1 MYISQSTTEFGEVIE
16 TLKTCTS
23 CNCFILEYSIQQVI
37 FTYSEWFMPRF
48 SGYRSAGLWY
58 SGTDWDPWGEE
69 CHKLPVRGP
78 GTAGQTGQR
87 CKTWSTKGNIGGG
100 GWLMRRELVYGTL
113 YFPYSIFHVDIILCL
128 WKKMFWFPTIFL
140 NNREN
145 NSNLK
150 SKCDNHGIFLK
161 FTIKWSL

>member
-1 MYISQSTTEFGEVIE
+1 
-16 TLKTCTS
+16 
-23 CNCFILEYSIQQVI
+23 
-37 FTYSEWFMPRF
+37 MPRF

-100 GWLMRRELVYGTL
+100 GRWEGNLSMV
-113 YFPYSIFHVDIILCL
+113 PY
-128 WKKMFWFPTIFL
+128 IFL
-140 NNREN
+140 ILY
-145 NSNLK
+145 SMP
-150 SKCDNHGIFLK
+150 I
-161 FTIKWSL
+161 